1 MYIYKMTVI
10 RKIIESSSNS
20 ITIDLPEEYVNKK
33 IEVLIV
39 PIGESAEELQKPQYD
54 WSDFFGKLQWEGD
67 ALAEQKKLRDEW
79 D

>member
-1 MYIYKMTVI
+1 MAAI
-10 RKIIESSSNS
+10 RKIIERSSNS

-33 IEVLIV
+33 IEVLIL
-39 PIGESAEELQKPQYD
+39 PIEENIEQLQKTKYD
-54 WSDFFGKLQWEGD
+54 FSDLVGKLKWKGD

>member
-1 MYIYKMTVI
+1 MTAI

-33 IEVLIV
+33 IEVLILPV
-39 PIGESAEELQKPQYD
+39 EESVEQSPKPKYD
-54 WSDFFGKLQWEGD
+54 FSDFYGKLKWEGD

>member
-1 MYIYKMTVI
+1 MTAI
-10 RKIIESSSNS
+10 RKIIENSSNS

-33 IEVLIV
+33 IEVLIL
-39 PIGESAEELQKPQYD
+39 PLEETTVETTKPKYNF
-54 WSDFFGKLQWEGD
+54 SDLVGRLKWEGD